1 MQLVYF
7 SVIISALLC
16 RQISISLNHRF
27 SEIEWQRGLVFAV
40 VIIVSS
46 IIARIHSERRFRVTS
61 KSKNLHERI
70 DEASQVFHRYRMA
83 LQWFCIFGTIVVLPQ
98 SGWLEFVNRSVVG
111 RGWMSLDF
119 LVCLLPS
126 MLVFA
131 WIETCAFA
139 VEMRIE
145 WLVKG
150 FSAGKHRDK
159 FGLFRHLWRSA
170 KHTWL
175 FVLPF
180 ALFSCTMFD
189 VVQLVV
195 PEWNELHKAAIVG
208 FLSIG
213 GAVVLAPYVL
223 ARVWN
228 AVPLEPGNETQ
239 EIFSIWQAA
248 GMGNFPILT
257 WSTQG
262 RVANALV
269 IGILPSSR
277 KLLLSDRLLKVLSPA
292 EIKMI
297 VLHEAAHVRR
307 RHALIRGLPMLIAF
321 VGMILIAWFVDQA
334 PTTRDQSVL
343 GIALVATV
351 ACLLLMIVSIGVIAR
366 WSEYDADREAIELAS
381 RLGDGCSPYAT
392 KDSVQAAR
400 DLVSALRTICPAGD
414 EYRRNWLH
422 PSIASRI
429 AMIEQ
434 RSFATNMPVAVV
446 ASR

>member
-1 MQLVYF
+1 MQLIYF

-16 RQISISLNHRF
+16 RQISISQDDGF
-27 SEIEWQRGLVFAV
+27 SKIEWQWGVVFAV
-40 VIIVSS
+40 VISVSS
-46 IIARIHSERRFRVTS
+46 IIARIHSERRFRVTC
-61 KSKNLHERI
+61 KSKNLRERI
-70 DEASQVFHRYRMA
+70 DEASRLFHRYRMA
-83 LQWFCIFGTIVVLPQ
+83 LQWLCIFGTIVVLPQ
-98 SGWLEFVNRSVVG
+98 SGWLQFVHRSVVG

-145 WLVKG
+145 CLVQG
-150 FSAGKHRDK
+150 FGEGKHRDK

-180 ALFSCTMFD
+180 ALFSCTLFD
-189 VVQLVV
+189 VVQLVL

-213 GAVVLAPYVL
+213 GAIVLAPYVL

-248 GMGNFPILT
+248 GMGDFPILT

-262 RVANALV
+262 RVANALA

-277 KLLLSDRLLKVLSPA
+277 KLLLSDRLLKVLSQDQL
-292 EIKMI
+292 KMI

-307 RHALIRGLPMLIAF
+307 HHALIRSLPMLIAF
-321 VGMILIAWFVDQA
+321 VGMILIAWFVDQT
-334 PTTRDQSVL
+334 PTTRDQNVL

-366 WSEYDADREAIELAS
+366 WSEYDADREAVELAS
-381 RLGDGCSPYAT
+381 RLAVGCQPYTTIDRAQAT
-392 KDSVQAAR
+392 R
-400 DLVSALRTICPAGD
+400 DLVDALRDICPAGD

-434 RSFATNMPVAVV
+434 RSFATKLPVAVV